1 MGTNEREAAKRRE
14 TTVSEHAPR
23 AAYAAPRLVSLG
35 SAAAITAAVSMQ
47 GLMDGFM
54 GRRTG

>member
-1 MGTNEREAAKRRE
+1 MGTNEREAVQRPDMS
-14 TTVSEHAPR
+14 VSEQAPR
-23 AAYAAPRLVSLG
+23 AAYVAPRLVSLG